1 MKFKLKAA
9 DKTIANICPEG
20 SCISL
25 YTQFELSFNKPRQCY
40 YANSIG
46 LSMFNGRF
54 DVLFLASNYFEQKTQ
69 NRTLSGVFVSFE

>member
-1 MKFKLKAA
+1 MRGEESKNWLKFKLKAA
-9 DKTIANICPEG
+9 DKTIANICPKG
-20 SCISL
+20 SCVSL

-54 DVLFLASNYFEQKTQ
+54 DVLFLASNYF
-69 NRTLSGVFVSFE
+69 